1 MKLFKED
8 FESKTMRDVNDKLI
22 IPVCRKE
29 KKSYALST
37 NECGLKTDVFVSHSW
52 DERFGDFVESIK
64 QAYKRQL
71 RKPNLWI
78 CAFGLLQGNFDKIK
92 SQLGTGQGALDQSPF
107 VRGLRGASN
116 YLVVRNC
123 TTDLC
128 ARIWCI
134 LEFVYANEFKLIP
147 DRTIVTG
154 PDTFADT
161 NISCCDA
168 EAFDPSDKE
177 KILKELTKKSSVD
190 EINEGIEEFR
200 AFGSSKKMAETDM
213 KTTSA
218 TESVK
223 DEELKKMRGE
233 LKKMHDSVKMKD
245 EDLKIKDEEL
255 IKTDEKLKMQD
266 EELKTKDEE
275 LRTKDEELRIKDEEL
290 KELKKQDEAL
300 TNAEEKNNC
309 LE

>member
-8 FESKTMRDVNDKLI
+8 FESKTMRDVNDKII

-52 DERFGDFVESIK
+52 DERFGDFVECIK
-64 QAYKRQL
+64 QAYENKL

-78 CAFGLLQGNFDKIK
+78 CAFGLLQGNFEEIK
-92 SQLGTGQGALDQSPF
+92 SQLGAGQGALDRSPF
-107 VRGLRGASN
+107 VRALKGASN

-134 LEFVYANEFKLIP
+134 LEFVYAKEYELIP
-147 DRTIVTG
+147 DKTIVTG

-161 NISCCDA
+161 NISCSDA
-168 EAFDPSDKE
+168 KSFDPSDKE

-190 EINEGIEEFR
+190 EINDYIKEFR
-200 AFGSSKKMAETDM
+200 SFGSSQKTAETEVR
-213 KTTSA
+213 TTPDEHLKNA
-218 TESVK
+218 Y
-223 DEELKKMRGE
+223 EELKKMREELEKMDEELEVKDRE
-233 LKKMHDSVKMKD
+233 LKVKD
-245 EDLKIKDEEL
+245 EELEIKDEEV
-255 IKTDEKLKMQD
+255 KKMD
-266 EELKTKDEE
+266 EELKVKDAK
-275 LRTKDEELRIKDEEL
+275 LKIKEEEL
-290 KELKKQDEAL
+290 KKTHE
-300 TNAEEKNNC
+300 
-309 LE
+309 